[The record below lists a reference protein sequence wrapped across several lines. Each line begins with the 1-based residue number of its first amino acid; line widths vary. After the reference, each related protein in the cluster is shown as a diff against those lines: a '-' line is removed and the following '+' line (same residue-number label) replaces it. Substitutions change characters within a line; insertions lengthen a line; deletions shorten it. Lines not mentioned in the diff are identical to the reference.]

1 MSMDGLDQITLV
13 LLVILVVVA
22 LLFPLSDGR
31 LPRRDRDR
39 ERPGTA
45 PDEQSQKRR

>member
-1 MSMDGLDQITLV
+1 MDGLDQITLV

-22 LLFPLSDGR
+22 LLFPSSDGR

-45 PDEQSQKRR
+45 PDEQSQQRR

>member
-1 MSMDGLDQITLV
+1 MDGLDQITLV

-39 ERPGTA
+39 HGERPGTA